1 MNALG
6 LHSLCIPQVGGG
18 GRGRIFSTEGRDLL
32 AKRRCCQKI
41 LYDLGHI
48 KKVYPFKKYPL
59 LPPAVYIM
67 NTA

>member
-1 MNALG
+1 MYTT
-6 LHSLCIPQVGGG
+6 SG
-18 GRGRIFSTEGRDLL
+18 GRGEGEDIFNGKRDLL
-32 AKRRCCQKI
+32 AKRRGSQKI

-48 KKVYPFKKYPL
+48 KNVCPFKKYPL